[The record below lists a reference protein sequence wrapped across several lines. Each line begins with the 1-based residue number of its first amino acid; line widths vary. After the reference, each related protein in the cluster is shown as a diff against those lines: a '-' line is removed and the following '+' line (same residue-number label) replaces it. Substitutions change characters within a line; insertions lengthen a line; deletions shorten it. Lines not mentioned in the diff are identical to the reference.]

1 MSLASLKSKVRAF
14 AQVES
19 GIVSQS
25 DTGDGGAN
33 LDSGETLALLDAL
46 TAYNLARPRQL
57 VVSGSAIASGYDQ
70 ALTSLVAA
78 WAGDTHRALTVW
90 FPLDGQER
98 NEMLPAD
105 WQVYQKPD
113 GSWHVRFI
121 GDVPSEPWYLD
132 FTAPHVV
139 DTVTDTLSSEAPLDV
154 DAVCH
159 LAASNVLQMAANKL
173 AKQSSTS
180 LSADTISAENQSR
193 NYAMRAKEEREK
205 FTAHMASRAGSS
217 QGMVDWGRPAA
228 GQADRFWRGRRYQ

>member
-1 MSLASLKSKVRAF
+1 MSLTSLKSKVRAF

-25 DTGDGGAN
+25 DTGVGGAN
-33 LDSGETLALLDAL
+33 LDSGETLALLDAIA
-46 TAYNLARPRQL
+46 AYNLARPRHL
-57 VVSGSAIASGYDQ
+57 VVSGSAIVSGYDQ

-90 FPLDGQER
+90 YPLDGQSR
-98 NEMLPAD
+98 SEMLSSD

-113 GSWHVRFI
+113 GSWHIRFAV
-121 GDVPSEPWYLD
+121 DVPSESWYLD
-132 FTAPHVV
+132 YSAPHVV
-139 DTVTDTLSSEAPLDV
+139 DTGTDTLSSGAPLDV

-180 LSADTISAENQSR
+180 LSADTIGAENQSR
-193 NYAMRAKEEREK
+193 NYAMRAKDERDK
-205 FTAHMASRAGSS
+205 FTAHMANRAGPS
-217 QGMVDWGRPAA
+217 QGMVD
-228 GQADRFWRGRRYQ
+228 